1 MRISPV
7 IGRLKQKK
15 APRRNLSAKIHRG
28 LHPKKSENLKNYFG
42 TGARGDVVIS
52 ADTNLAAILDGAPV
66 IRHYNSLTIS
76 SGVTLTTDNRCKGLI
91 IYVRGD
97 CTINGTLTMSGKG
110 AHATPTRDLS
120 IYRAPFSGYAYSS
133 GTPDIDNL
141 PDETLSICQSGAG
154 RKVYR
159 SAHNT
164 PELMG
169 TTGLAE
175 TRTYFG
181 GHYGFGGVSFPATSP
196 GFAGNEAPGGGGG
209 GNGGNGTSPPYT
221 SHPTIGGFDGYDVN
235 HPSTGWTGGGR
246 PGARGGNG
254 TAFSGGPGGG
264 GGGQNSE
271 NSDPTPG
278 NLNGGGPGGSGGSN
292 GGGNGASGG
301 GGVIFLIVGG
311 MLTIGPTGTVSS
323 DGTAGSGGTGFSGG
337 GGGGSGGG
345 RLVIL
350 YARNLSNAGTV
361 RADGGT
367 GGAPS
372 QTSWTG
378 GGAGGM
384 GAITIERIKA
394 S

>member
-1 MRISPV
+1 MRASPV
-7 IGRLKQKK
+7 IARLKRKS
-15 APRRNLSAKIHRG
+15 APRRFLSAKVQRG
-28 LHPKKSENLKNYFG
+28 LRPQKAQDLKNYFG
-42 TGARGDVVIS
+42 TGALGDVVIS
-52 ADTNLAAILDGAPV
+52 ADTNLTATLDGAPV
-66 IRHYNSLTIS
+66 VRHYNTLTINA
-76 SGVTLTTDNRCKGLI
+76 GVTLTTNNRCKGLV

-133 GTPDIDNL
+133 GTPDTDNL
-141 PDETLSICQSGAG
+141 PDETLSICRSGIG

-169 TTGLAE
+169 TTGLAA

-181 GHYGFGGVSFPATSP
+181 GHYGFGGVGSATSP
-196 GFAGNEAPGGGGG
+196 GFPGKEAPGGGGG
-209 GNGGNGTSPPYT
+209 GNGGNSMTPPYT
-221 SHPTIGGFDGYDVN
+221 SHPTIGGYDGYDVN
-235 HPSTGWTGGGR
+235 HPSTGYMDGGR

-264 GGGQNSE
+264 GGGHDSE

-278 NLNGGGPGGSGGSN
+278 NLNGGGPGGTGGSN

-311 MLTIGPTGTVSS
+311 ALVIGAGGTISS
-323 DGTAGSGGTGFSGG
+323 DGTAGSAGSGFSGG

-350 YARNLSNAGTV
+350 YAKSLINSGV
-361 RADGGT
+361 IRADGGA
-367 GGAPS
+367 GGPPS
-372 QTSWTG
+372 ATSWTT
-378 GGAGGM
+378 GGAGGA
-384 GAITIERIKA
+384 GVITIERIKA
-394 S
+394 A